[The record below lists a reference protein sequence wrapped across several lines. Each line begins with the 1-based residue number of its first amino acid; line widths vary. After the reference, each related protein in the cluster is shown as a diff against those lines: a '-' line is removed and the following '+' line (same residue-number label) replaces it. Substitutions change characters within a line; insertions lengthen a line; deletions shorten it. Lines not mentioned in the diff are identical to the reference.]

1 VSAGQH
7 PGATRTI
14 DDDVA
19 KAMARLDAKPDHVL
33 TCGACGH
40 QHAVPHDPTQSRY
53 QCDQCGARTT
63 FGVEMPR
70 ITITPHVDRRFAA
83 IKFEQGRDEKKVDIT
98 ITLER
103 DYAAEFAMEVLSVCQ
118 PARFRAFQA
127 MFTAAHDV
135 PGLSTGANEDA
146 ALVLDGGAVDAVDA
160 AREG

>member
-7 PGATRTI
+7 PGAARTI

-19 KAMARLDAKPDHVL
+19 KAMARLDAKPDHIL

-40 QHAVPHDPTQSRY
+40 SHPVPHDPVQSRY

-70 ITITPHVDRRFAA
+70 ITITPHVDRRFVVIHFA
-83 IKFEQGRDEKKVDIT
+83 QGRDEKKVDVA

-103 DYAAEFAMEVLSVCQ
+103 DYAAEFVMETLSVCQ
-118 PARFRAFQA
+118 PAKFRAFQA
-127 MFTAAHDV
+127 MFAAAHDV

-146 ALVLDGGAVDAVDA
+146 ALVLDGGPPDPVEA